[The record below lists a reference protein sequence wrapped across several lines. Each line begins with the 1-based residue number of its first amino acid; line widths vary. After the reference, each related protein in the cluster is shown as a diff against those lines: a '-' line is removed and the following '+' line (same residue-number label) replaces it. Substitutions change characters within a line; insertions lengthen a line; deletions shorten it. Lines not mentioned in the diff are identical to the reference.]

1 MSAMIAPRIEIYTT
15 LACRVHKPDI
25 FEQSFPGL
33 ELGLVDASRVFGQ
46 LPHTDSSGLSIDQI
60 HRLRLTDNSGRTTRE
75 NPTTKPNRCA
85 SDPVVQAAV
94 AKLTAGA
101 FAIFIPNAYCLP
113 CRFSCLTRPV
123 LLVDAIY

>member
-25 FEQSFPGL
+25 FKQSFPGL
-33 ELGLVDASRVFGQ
+33 ELGLVGASRVSGQ
-46 LPHTDSSGLSIDQI
+46 LPHADSSGLLIDQI
-60 HRLRLTDNSGRTTRE
+60 YPPRLSDNSSWTTRK

-101 FAIFIPNAYCLP
+101 FPIFIPNAYCLP
-113 CRFSCLTRPV
+113 YWFSCLTQPV
-123 LLVDAIY
+123 LLVNAIY

>member
-60 HRLRLTDNSGRTTRE
+60 YRPRLTDNSGRTTRE
-75 NPTTKPNRCA
+75 KPTTKPNRCA

-101 FAIFIPNAYCLP
+101 FPIFIPNAYCLP
-113 CRFSCLTRPV
+113 CRFSCLTQPV
-123 LLVDAIY
+123 LLVNAIY

>member
-1 MSAMIAPRIEIYTT
+1 MIAPRIEIYTT

-33 ELGLVDASRVFGQ
+33 ELGLVDTSGVFGQ
-46 LPHTDSSGLSIDQI
+46 LHTDSSELLVDQI
-60 HRLRLTDNSGRTTRE
+60 YRPRLTDSLGQTTRE
-75 NPTTKPNRCA
+75 NPATKPNRCA

-123 LLVDAIY
+123 LLVNAIY

>member
-1 MSAMIAPRIEIYTT
+1 MIAPRIEVYTT

-33 ELGLVDASRVFGQ
+33 ELSLVDASGVFGQ
-46 LPHTDSSGLSIDQI
+46 LPHTDSSELLVDQI
-60 HRLRLTDNSGRTTRE
+60 YFPRLTNNLGQTTRE
-75 NPTTKPNRCA
+75 NPATKPNRCA

-123 LLVDAIY
+123 LLVNAIY

>member
-33 ELGLVDASRVFGQ
+33 ELGLVDASGVFGQ
-46 LPHTDSSGLSIDQI
+46 LPHTDSSGLLIDQVY
-60 HRLRLTDNSGRTTRE
+60 RPPLTDNSGRTTRE
-75 NPTTKPNRCA
+75 KPTTKPNRCA

-101 FAIFIPNAYCLP
+101 FVIFIPNTYCLP
-113 CRFSCLTRPV
+113 CRFSCLTQPV
-123 LLVDAIY
+123 LLVNAIY